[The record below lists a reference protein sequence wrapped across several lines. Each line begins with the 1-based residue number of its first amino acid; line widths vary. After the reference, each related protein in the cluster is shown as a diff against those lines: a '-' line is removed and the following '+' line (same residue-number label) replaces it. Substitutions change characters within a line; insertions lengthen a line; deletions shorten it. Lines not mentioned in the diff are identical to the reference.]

1 MTTAYI
7 LSCRK
12 YNEVEIKKV
21 VWSTSKSGQGWPL
34 NPVAASLSRS
44 ITLSRATPSLPK
56 ALVST
61 CSAPVIDKSVLTL
74 PQDKSHTSNNIGS
87 GRFGACVQM
96 VYKDMFLVCA
106 KELTPDVSLRP
117 SNQKQRL
124 VALNSCQYIP
134 PCFGVCLARRAI
146 VMSYISIAGKS
157 VNLHTALSSVIDG
170 LELNTTV
177 YMDVL
182 IQLCQ
187 GLQFVHTKGFLHND
201 LKVDNVV
208 LGHSYSKTVKPYV
221 VDFGKACTVGD
232 GKCYGLSQEEK
243 KRYKQEHAHVA
254 PDLCDGP
261 VSQSF
266 FD

>member
-44 ITLSRATPSLPK
+44 ITLSRATSSLPK

-170 LELNTTV
+170 LELNATV

-232 GKCYGLSQEEK
+232 GKC
-243 KRYKQEHAHVA
+243 
-254 PDLCDGP
+254 
-261 VSQSF
+261 
-266 FD
+266 